1 MRQSV
6 IYKRN
11 LLFFTLLSL
20 EMDNEKR
27 VYNRLKIVLAIKRMK
42 NIELAGLLGISVQ
55 TVSKWVTN
63 THQPSIQE
71 LYRIAEVLNVE
82 LMDLL
87 EPLERK

>member
-1 MRQSV
+1 
-6 IYKRN
+6 
-11 LLFFTLLSL
+11 LFFTLLSL
-20 EMDNEKR
+20 DMDNEKR

-87 EPLERK
+87 EPLDKK